1 MPAGLPARAGRP
13 RLERCLGRA
22 AVPAL
27 LVLFCLTE
35 VALGA
40 APGPPRGYQSPWS
53 HPVTLDQ
60 SAVLRPPQMVWE
72 PSPEGGALRLVW
84 TSEDAAG
91 LSLVTRTITFEAD
104 RLSLGPVSILRG
116 GSRATGGTNA
126 EAGSLLR
133 PHQPLLLPAAGRKE
147 GEGGPAVPRLVWVE
161 GAPGRRSLWMAP
173 LDGEQLG
180 TPVLLAPAGADA
192 RMPAAAAAPEGEPP
206 GVTLAWVEGT
216 SGSGR
221 LVVSRL
227 GAEGG
232 PGPAVTVVEGRTV
245 MAFALARRSPVD
257 YGLAL
262 ERTGE
267 RTALLWAFR
276 LDWSS
281 GAASPEVVL
290 ESPLPASLP
299 QRDHLDFAWT
309 VSPRG
314 ELHVLTILTLRD
326 RSVLPAAYLFRM
338 DDRGSLAPVQ
348 TVPLQVGSEPWLSW
362 SGGLDLAWIAPDR
375 METWQVLSARLNPE
389 RPQEL
394 TPLPVTAGWR
404 GGFAPSVLRDPEG
417 YLHAAWFSAARG
429 GGWELLYR
437 TDRIRQTTLLAERLA
452 SVADPR
458 RCDRFLAF
466 LGFFVFIS
474 AAAFLPAQG
483 PALLLLWLWERAL
496 GATPSRW
503 RWLAGILAA
512 DLASRVGLL
521 PLWSPRS
528 FDLGAW
534 ALSFRPAYLLPPLL
548 VLLWLRRRPAQAS
561 THRGRWEVALFYL
574 AAQVAITAWPFTLW
588 RLAGLA

>member
-1 MPAGLPARAGRP
+1 MPAGPSAPFARSP
-13 RLERCLGRA
+13 VSWYLIRA
-22 AVPAL
+22 AARV
-27 LVLFCLTE
+27 LVVFFCLTG

-40 APGPPRGYQSPWS
+40 TPDPPRGYQNPWS
-53 HPVTLDQ
+53 HPLSLDEA
-60 SAVLRPPQMVWE
+60 AVLRPPQMVWE
-72 PSPEGGALRLVW
+72 PSAEGGTLRLVW

-91 LSLVTRTITFEAD
+91 LSLVSRTVTFRAG
-104 RLSLGPVSILRG
+104 RMSLGPASILRQ
-116 GSRATGGTNA
+116 GSQAT
-126 EAGSLLR
+126 AGSAGETGSPLR
-133 PHQPLLLPAAGRKE
+133 PHQPLLLPAAGS
-147 GEGGPAVPRLVWVE
+147 GDGGRGLAGPRLVWVE
-161 GAPGRRSLWMAP
+161 GSPGERSLWMAP

-180 TPVLLAPAGADA
+180 APELLAPATADA
-192 RMPAAAAAPEGEPP
+192 RTPAAVAAPEGEPP

-216 SGSGR
+216 PGSGR

-227 GAEGG
+227 GVEGAR
-232 PGPAVTVVEGRTV
+232 GPAVTVVEGGTV
-245 MAFALARRSPVD
+245 MAFALARRGPAD

-281 GAASPEVVL
+281 GAASPEAAL
-290 ESPLPASLP
+290 ESPLQVGLP
-299 QRDHLDFAWT
+299 QRDRLDFTWT

-314 ELHVLTILTLRD
+314 ELYVLTILTLRD
-326 RSVLPAAYLFRM
+326 QSVLPAAYLFQM
-338 DDRGSLAPVQ
+338 DDRGSLEPVQ
-348 TVPLQVGSEPWLSW
+348 AVPLQVGSQPWLSW
-362 SGGLDLAWIAPDR
+362 SRGLDLAWIAPDR
-375 METWQVLSARLNPE
+375 TETWQVLSARLDPE
-389 RPQEL
+389 RPQGL

-404 GGFAPSVLRDPEG
+404 GSFAPSVLRDSGG
-417 YLHAAWFSAARG
+417 YLHAAWFSVSRG

-437 TDRIRQTTLLAERLA
+437 TDRVRQTTLLAERLA
-452 SVADPR
+452 SVADPGR
-458 RCDRFLAF
+458 SDQFLAF
-466 LGFFVFIS
+466 LGFFAFIS

-496 GATPSRW
+496 GAAPSRW
-503 RWLAGILAA
+503 LWLAGILAA

-521 PLWSPRS
+521 PLWSPGG

-548 VLLWLRRRPAQAS
+548 VLLWLRWRPAQAS